1 MAVTTST
8 ASTASSTVSFVDE
21 MIKKLTPSN
30 TSVLSFTIGS
40 CNVSSSVALSMVA
53 WLISNRMNLELVG
66 KEAFHSFL
74 DLFDRGQKEAAFQA
88 LLATMDA
95 NAIIAQMNMDAA
107 TLKMDNDQRDAFQKS
122 LLQLLIN
129 TAEGLGPK
137 ILLAAIL

>member
-1 MAVTTST
+1 M
-8 ASTASSTVSFVDE
+8 F
-21 MIKKLTPSN
+21 LFN
-30 TSVLSFTIGS
+30 
-40 CNVSSSVALSMVA
+40 C
-53 WLISNRMNLELVG
+53 
-66 KEAFHSFL
+66 L